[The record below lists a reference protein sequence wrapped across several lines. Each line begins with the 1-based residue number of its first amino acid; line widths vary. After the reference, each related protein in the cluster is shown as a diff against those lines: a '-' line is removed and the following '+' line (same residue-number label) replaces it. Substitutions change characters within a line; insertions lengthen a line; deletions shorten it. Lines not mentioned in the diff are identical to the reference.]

1 MIAISSLYLGFHLP
15 PCNVNPFHPI
25 SLLKPYHLFSLPL
38 NKIYFSKIGKQLLW
52 LSLASGDYV
61 QKSLSSQS
69 LKFRWGRGSV
79 SLSFSGWRCPSPKP
93 FQVQCLST
101 QRVAHNGS
109 QYMDVAIIVIIIRHG
124 FETLTCREPAWEF
137 PPMTKVMQRGLICK
151 GESGLKGPPGSA
163 WASTPKPESVCVT
176 ILWLFPT
183 PLTLMGGHPRPP
195 FSEGNQLRAL
205 VN

>member
-137 PPMTKVMQRGLICK
+137 PPMTKVMWRGLICK
-151 GESGLKGPPGSA
+151 GESGLKGPLDLSEHLPQNQNL
-163 WASTPKPESVCVT
+163 SVLLFYDFHQL
-176 ILWLFPT
+176 LW
-183 PLTLMGGHPRPP
+183 H
-195 FSEGNQLRAL
+195 
-205 VN
+205 

>member
-15 PCNVNPFHPI
+15 PCNFNPFHPI

-52 LSLASGDYV
+52 SSLASGDYV
-61 QKSLSSQS
+61 QKSLSSRS
-69 LKFRWGRGSV
+69 LKFRWGQGSI

-93 FQVQCLST
+93 FQVQCLFT

-109 QYMDVAIIVIIIRHG
+109 QYMDVVIIVIIIRHE

-137 PPMTKVMQRGLICK
+137 PPMTKVMWRGLTCK
-151 GESGLKGPPGSA
+151 GESGLKGPLDLSEHLPQNQNL
-163 WASTPKPESVCVT
+163 SVLLFYDFHQL
-176 ILWLFPT
+176 LW
-183 PLTLMGGHPRPP
+183 H
-195 FSEGNQLRAL
+195 
-205 VN
+205 